1 MNSGRTT
8 VKSRQQRKPVEA
20 DLGFNWGLA
29 NSLLLIA
36 GLAVLAAGYLA
47 LAKGSITLAPVLL
60 VAGYCGFIPAA
71 LLVRG
76 RTQGSGE

>member
-1 MNSGRTT
+1 MNSSRTT

-29 NSLLLIA
+29 NSLLLTA